1 MEQFKRSASPNPS
14 PTSPFPSGNRAT
26 GERQRGDRRGIGR
39 PKNNIIPGFG
49 LSMGVTLTMLSLIV
63 LIPLASVLLVL
74 RDYSLAEFWSV
85 ITDKQTV
92 ATYKISF
99 SCAAT
104 AACVNAFFGIL
115 LAWVLTRYKFPG
127 RRILD
132 GLIELPFALPTA
144 VAGIAMTTLYSDKG
158 WLGSLF
164 DKVGVKISYTT
175 IGITIAMIFI
185 GIPFVVRSIQPV
197 LEKLDPQYEE
207 AAAVLGAGRAL
218 TFFRVVVPEI
228 LPAALTGFALA
239 FARSIGEYG
248 SVVFIAGNIPYKTQ
262 ITPLIIM
269 NKLEQFNYPAA
280 TSIALVMI
288 VFAFLV
294 LFGINVLQANIN
306 KIARG
311 S

>member
-1 MEQFKRSASPNPS
+1 
-14 PTSPFPSGNRAT
+14 
-26 GERQRGDRRGIGR
+26 
-39 PKNNIIPGFG
+39 
-49 LSMGVTLTMLSLIV
+49 MGVTLTMLSLIV

-74 RDYSLAEFWSV
+74 RDYSFAEFWRV
-85 ITDKQTV
+85 VADKQTL
-92 ATYKISF
+92 ATYRISL
-99 SCAAT
+99 SCAGI
-104 AACVNAFFGIL
+104 AACVNVVFGVL
-115 LAWVLTRYKFPG
+115 LAWVITRYKFPG

-144 VAGIAMTTLYSDKG
+144 VAGIALTTLYSDKG
-158 WLGSLF
+158 WIGSLF
-164 DKVGVKISYTT
+164 DKIGVKISYTT
-175 IGITIAMIFI
+175 KGITIAMIFI

-207 AAAVLGAGRAL
+207 AAAVLGAGRAE
-218 TFFRVVVPEI
+218 TFFRVVLPEL

-239 FARSIGEYG
+239 FARSVGEYG

-288 VFAFLV
+288 VFSFLV
-294 LFGINVLQANIN
+294 LFGINLLQSKIN

>member
-1 MEQFKRSASPNPS
+1 MSSLKTPPE
-14 PTSPFPSGNRAT
+14 
-26 GERQRGDRRGIGR
+26 R
-39 PKNNIIPGFG
+39 PKRNVIPGFG

-63 LIPLASVLLVL
+63 LIPLASVPLVL
-74 RDYSLAEFWSV
+74 RDYSLSEFWRV
-85 ITDKQTV
+85 VTDKQTI
-92 ATYKISF
+92 ATYKVSF
-99 SCAAT
+99 SCAA
-104 AACVNAFFGIL
+104 AAAVINVFFGVL
-115 LAWVLTRYKFPG
+115 LAWVITRYKFPG

-144 VAGIAMTTLYSDKG
+144 VAGVALTTLYSDKG
-158 WLGSLF
+158 WIGYLF
-164 DKVGVKISYTT
+164 SKVGVKISYTP
-175 IGITIAMIFI
+175 IGIKIAMIFI

-207 AAAVLGAGRAL
+207 AAATLGASRAR
-218 TFFRVVVPEI
+218 TFMSVVIPEI

-239 FARSIGEYG
+239 FSRAIGEYG

-280 TSIALVMI
+280 ASIALVMI
-288 VFAFLV
+288 VFSFLV
-294 LFGINVLQANIN
+294 LFGINILQS
-306 KIARG
+306 KISEISRG